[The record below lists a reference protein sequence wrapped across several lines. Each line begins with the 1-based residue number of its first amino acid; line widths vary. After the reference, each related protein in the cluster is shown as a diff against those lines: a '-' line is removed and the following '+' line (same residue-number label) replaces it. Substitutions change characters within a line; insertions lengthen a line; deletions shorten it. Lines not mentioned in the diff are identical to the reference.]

1 MVGADVRQIT
11 KPFALKEG
19 PKKHICVFE
28 FFDLLYIHRR
38 FASFIDFSVPM
49 LGGALGWGQN
59 RETHRFQWASSGV
72 KKVKFVDIVRLIENL
87 ILARTW

>member
-49 LGGALGWGQN
+49 LGGLWVGVKT
-59 RETHRFQWASSGV
+59 EKPTVSSGLRQV
-72 KKVKFVDIVRLIENL
+72 SKR
-87 ILARTW
+87 